1 MRWGRGAGQGGGG
14 GQDEVGDKGRT
25 RREGR
30 KGKHRTM
37 EGWQWLTVRQRW
49 GEDWVT

>member
-30 KGKHRTM
+30 KGKAQNNGGMAVANCETA
-37 EGWQWLTVRQRW
+37 V